1 MKPIQAISKDALVGG
16 ISSPK
21 RATFSGFR
29 TLREKWADAFPGG
42 KLSRNIDEPSDD
54 VASRSAEVS
63 PTSEGIV
70 FHI

>member
-1 MKPIQAISKDALVGG
+1 MKPIRAISKDALVGG
-16 ISSPK
+16 NSSPK
-21 RATFSGFR
+21 RATYLGFR
-29 TLREKWADAFPGG
+29 ALREKWADAFPGG